1 MPAKEIKEL
10 RQSGRLEEA
19 LKMASE
25 ELKAQPDNI
34 WAKRNICWVYYEY
47 LKSNTNIDTIQV
59 FIAYLVK
66 LKDLQ
71 LPEEENMVF
80 DNAAYQ
86 IGKVLFSLN
95 KLEQPDYT
103 KINQIFDTVKEFHF
117 TKPSES
123 YTFLYKGFHKG
134 YKNWSRYIEFAD
146 WWGFNNFFEK
156 DYLKDKMPNGKE
168 VMAIVEQAYIAYSK
182 KILEGFPSE
191 MNQFERVIDKEKI
204 NNFLPSLEL
213 IIANYPKYQYPAY
226 FKAKLL
232 LAAGDKENVLASF
245 LPFAKQKKNDFWVWE
260 LMSDVFENDDER
272 KIACLSKA
280 LSLKSPED
288 FLIKT
293 RQKLAEILIGKD
305 LFLEAKTEIVK
316 IIKTREKHDWKV
328 PFNISKWT
336 QESWYKNIEEKHN
349 NKEFYSKYISLADE
363 ILFLDIEEDLV
374 LVEFVN
380 SDKKMLNFIK
390 DETISGFFNYSHDLK
405 QPKIGDVLKVRL
417 LKVGNDGF
425 FKVLTL
431 KKADSNLKENSKA
444 HKIFQGEIRINDG
457 SSYGFVEDIFIPNTI
472 IKTYR
477 LINGQNTS
485 GQAILSYNK
494 KKESYGWK
502 CYNIKNNQ

>member
-19 LKMASE
+19 LKMANE

-47 LKSNTNIDTIQV
+47 LKVNSTIENIEV
-59 FIAYLVK
+59 FIDNLVK
-66 LKDLQ
+66 LKELQ
-71 LPEEENMVF
+71 LPVEENMVF

-86 IGKVLFSLN
+86 IGKVLFALN
-95 KLEQPDYT
+95 KMEQPDYT
-103 KINQIFDTVKEFHF
+103 KINQIFDIVKVFHF

-123 YTFLYKGFHKG
+123 YSFLYKAFHKG

-146 WWGFNNFFEK
+146 WWGFNNFFES
-156 DYLKDKMPNGKE
+156 DYLKEKMPNGKE

-191 MNQFERVIDKEKI
+191 MNQFERVIDKDKI
-204 NNFLPSLEL
+204 NSFLPSLEL
-213 IIANYPKYQYPAY
+213 IIEKYPDYQYPQY

-232 LAAGDKENVLASF
+232 LASGDKENVLASF

-272 KIACLSKA
+272 KTACLCKA

-293 RQKLAEILIGKD
+293 RQKLADILIGKE
-305 LFLEAKTEIVK
+305 LFSEAKTEIVK

-336 QESWYKNIEEKHN
+336 QESWFTAAQEKHN
-349 NKEFYSKYISLADE
+349 NKEYYSKYITVAED
-363 ILFLDIEEDLV
+363 ILFLDVEEELV
-374 LVEFVN
+374 LIEFVN

-390 DETISGFFNYSHDLK
+390 DKSMSGFFNYSHDLK

-417 LKVGNDGF
+417 LKIGAEGF
-425 FKVLTL
+425 YKVLTL
-431 KKADSNLKENSKA
+431 KKADSDLKENSEA
-444 HKIFQGEIRINDG
+444 HKIFQGKTRINDG
-457 SSYGFVEDIFIPNTI
+457 SLFGFIEDVFIPNNIVKEHKLT
-472 IKTYR
+472 
-477 LINGQNTS
+477 NGQVAS
-485 GQAILSYNK
+485 GKAILSYNK
-494 KKESYGWK
+494 KKEAYGWK
-502 CYNIKNNQ
+502 CYSITNIQ